1 MVGMLRAVIR
11 RSAARRAQPALAG
24 SSAQPIEVR
33 SWLEPAWF
41 GLDPGRD
48 CLNQPEFHRVG
59 DQDPQKSDAP
69 DVAGKGS
76 GRARTASL
84 GQGPCNDGTLK
95 LFSATR
101 SLIVFACIR
110 IRMPDQ
116 PEKRGDRVRCC
127 RRNQDKISRTK
138 KRAAAVNTMVAAED
152 TSR

>member
-1 MVGMLRAVIR
+1 MLRAVIR

-41 GLDPGRD
+41 CLDPGRDRD

-59 DQDPQKSDAP
+59 EHSPQKSGEP

-76 GRARTASL
+76 GRARTGSL
-84 GQGPCNDGTLK
+84 GQEPCNDGTLK

-127 RRNQDKISRTK
+127 RRNQNKISRTK
-138 KRAAAVNTMVAAED
+138 KRAAEVNTMVAAED
-152 TSR
+152 MSR